1 MGLHTSHK
9 QHSPTRNT
17 LARALPIAPAI
28 AASRSDSRA
37 NAGCAAAFIV
47 RSSSITK
54 KRGTMKH
61 NKSKRK
67 NSATHNRQTKSVVEK
82 TVERDEV
89 NERRDLDGMRRW
101 IKSLSYE
108 SLMNALEFTFQTDA
122 NIPREHG
129 PRRIYSSMDRRCGDS
144 GSHEFDLL
152 IEMSSYQSP
161 DRYGLV
167 FDGVGELEYCHE
179 WRRYIRDRL
188 EAPCLFRLVDRTET
202 DKDRE
207 ADDGLEINQP
217 ENQFSTPSSKGA
229 TGLPSDLLDVLALAG
244 VKRSASAL
252 LQTFNE
258 ADEIDKAFE
267 SLADCQCNTTK
278 NINAS
283 SFPVPTIFTL
293 TAYHGVTDD
302 GTILGRGSTLEQQ
315 NADRSILLGTAL
327 VRDTSIKTN
336 TEHSSEQTS
345 LTLPRCRLRYGGTSM
360 TNNEQQRKNLVLD
373 TLHVSSRGKFLSSSV
388 KQRHLYTAPWFD
400 PTQQWF
406 TLPMYLA
413 SRFEASLWD
422 AYLRSVD
429 MARSNQSRK
438 NSIVQSVGNLDGGA
452 IMRVLLYAIGAVMRD
467 DMKQKSSSLES
478 QSASSNT
485 IQDTLTWNLLL
496 WNDCGRILL
505 WTHNQSDDFAVSPLL
520 EWNTPLSSLKSI
532 MLEHLQEGLAR
543 EAERSLV
550 KSISAESS
558 TKPNTNK
565 KKKKRLKKKG
575 SNVNQHTTR
584 YIEGDQTENCEVSDD
599 DVHVESILLP
609 ISPAGNFVDFCDAN
623 STNNLSPQSEKNVA
637 KVTVLKVLDD
647 IIHNVF
653 VRLGVQDD
661 EFNDFTEAVTVKSR
675 FKIPCVDKTLSLND
689 DEVATTALVSNKAG
703 PIVDAAIDSPQRNA
717 HPCNPSQSPVQ
728 SRQLRVSRSRRPTSD
743 FSVRQNETSKLKRC
757 TSLGDRSMADKKP
770 PVYPNKI
777 YQPTQCQSNDDDF
790 LWPSLE
796 SPFFLQASQGQTS
809 IFDGAPLCLS
819 GALDS
824 WNSVACKKQNETSI
838 FTDFLKNGQE
848 ISGRDQIN
856 LASSTAASIASSRE
870 DMEDAG
876 LDIDDDCLTSPFL
889 ECDALHCVESLNDGS
904 KAVHFKEVKV
914 QHANYDLSAALTEQI
929 ASDGTAA
936 DEDRVDS
943 PTINIISESHHDI
956 ELSPTPSAPPTPP
969 PQLSPILVSLAD
981 LGKLRDEY
989 LEKSDVPKVPAVGP
1003 TISRSL
1009 APSQSRDDLR
1019 SIDEWRKPDC
1029 RERDD
1034 HQNMGHRQVDAL
1046 LSYRNVVAQ
1055 SVPRKPPSLTSYD
1068 GKQMHRD
1075 DAHQILTKSTRS
1087 IKTTRSGTR
1096 SMQNVP
1102 YTPGPEFPGL
1112 SKSRPPMPRVLHL
1125 SCARSE
1131 GGLDG
1136 NDDASHC
1143 NVMPRA
1149 HTDDTKDGA
1158 TTISSGHSSP
1168 ETEQF
1173 ETLKEQ
1179 RNSYRDMCLTLG
1191 AENAKLRNLLASK
1204 TCAPLYHP
1212 SHAQETMPSFV
1223 YHNNQ
1228 QWPSHNSFPD
1238 QFTAQAVAMSDAGIH
1253 SHPELAVRPKTY
1265 RGQRSEGVHCQSFS
1279 TTSTDQLVDP
1289 SATSED
1295 DTGLYPRV
1303 VAIGVSHNRI
1313 PWQARGE
1320 SVQSFGRRTSG
1331 GGTTYAES
1339 DISLEHNIG
1348 QDSQAR
1354 PSFGPS
1360 NGFHQDSFFGGI
1372 ESRLSMDI
1380 TRYMKSL
1387 KSQLKKTE
1395 DRRLRVVEAITK
1407 TVKVNA
1413 SDYFLFPPRAHV
1425 NSKLLL
1431 TRSVS
1436 TC

>member
-1 MGLHTSHK
+1 M
-9 QHSPTRNT
+9 
-17 LARALPIAPAI
+17 
-28 AASRSDSRA
+28 
-37 NAGCAAAFIV
+37 
-47 RSSSITK
+47 
-54 KRGTMKH
+54 
-61 NKSKRK
+61 
-67 NSATHNRQTKSVVEK
+67 
-82 TVERDEV
+82 
-89 NERRDLDGMRRW
+89 
-101 IKSLSYE
+101 
-108 SLMNALEFTFQTDA
+108 
-122 NIPREHG
+122 
-129 PRRIYSSMDRRCGDS
+129 
-144 GSHEFDLL
+144 
-152 IEMSSYQSP
+152 
-161 DRYGLV
+161 
-167 FDGVGELEYCHE
+167 
-179 WRRYIRDRL
+179 
-188 EAPCLFRLVDRTET
+188 
-202 DKDRE
+202 
-207 ADDGLEINQP
+207 
-217 ENQFSTPSSKGA
+217 
-229 TGLPSDLLDVLALAG
+229 
-244 VKRSASAL
+244 
-252 LQTFNE
+252 
-258 ADEIDKAFE
+258 
-267 SLADCQCNTTK
+267 
-278 NINAS
+278 
-283 SFPVPTIFTL
+283 
-293 TAYHGVTDD
+293 
-302 GTILGRGSTLEQQ
+302 
-315 NADRSILLGTAL
+315 
-327 VRDTSIKTN
+327 
-336 TEHSSEQTS
+336 
-345 LTLPRCRLRYGGTSM
+345 
-360 TNNEQQRKNLVLD
+360 
-373 TLHVSSRGKFLSSSV
+373 
-388 KQRHLYTAPWFD
+388 
-400 PTQQWF
+400 
-406 TLPMYLA
+406 
-413 SRFEASLWD
+413 
-422 AYLRSVD
+422 
-429 MARSNQSRK
+429 
-438 NSIVQSVGNLDGGA
+438 
-452 IMRVLLYAIGAVMRD
+452 
-467 DMKQKSSSLES
+467 
-478 QSASSNT
+478 
-485 IQDTLTWNLLL
+485 
-496 WNDCGRILL
+496 
-505 WTHNQSDDFAVSPLL
+505 
-520 EWNTPLSSLKSI
+520 
-532 MLEHLQEGLAR
+532 
-543 EAERSLV
+543 
-550 KSISAESS
+550 
-558 TKPNTNK
+558 
-565 KKKKRLKKKG
+565 
-575 SNVNQHTTR
+575 
-584 YIEGDQTENCEVSDD
+584 
-599 DVHVESILLP
+599 
-609 ISPAGNFVDFCDAN
+609 
-623 STNNLSPQSEKNVA
+623 
-637 KVTVLKVLDD
+637 
-647 IIHNVF
+647 
-653 VRLGVQDD
+653 
-661 EFNDFTEAVTVKSR
+661 
-675 FKIPCVDKTLSLND
+675 
-689 DEVATTALVSNKAG
+689 
-703 PIVDAAIDSPQRNA
+703 
-717 HPCNPSQSPVQ
+717 
-728 SRQLRVSRSRRPTSD
+728 
-743 FSVRQNETSKLKRC
+743 
-757 TSLGDRSMADKKP
+757 
-770 PVYPNKI
+770 
-777 YQPTQCQSNDDDF
+777 
-790 LWPSLE
+790 
-796 SPFFLQASQGQTS
+796 
-809 IFDGAPLCLS
+809 
-819 GALDS
+819 
-824 WNSVACKKQNETSI
+824 
-838 FTDFLKNGQE
+838 
-848 ISGRDQIN
+848 
-856 LASSTAASIASSRE
+856 
-870 DMEDAG
+870 
-876 LDIDDDCLTSPFL
+876 
-889 ECDALHCVESLNDGS
+889 
-904 KAVHFKEVKV
+904 
-914 QHANYDLSAALTEQI
+914 
-929 ASDGTAA
+929 
-936 DEDRVDS
+936 
-943 PTINIISESHHDI
+943 
-956 ELSPTPSAPPTPP
+956 
-969 PQLSPILVSLAD
+969 SLAD

-1019 SIDEWRKPDC
+1019 SIDEWRKPHR

-1238 QFTAQAVAMSDAGIH
+1238 QFTTQAVAMSDAGIH
-1253 SHPELAVRPKTY
+1253 SHHELAVRPKTY

-1348 QDSQAR
+1348 QDSQPR

-1425 NSKLLL
+1425 NSKLLF